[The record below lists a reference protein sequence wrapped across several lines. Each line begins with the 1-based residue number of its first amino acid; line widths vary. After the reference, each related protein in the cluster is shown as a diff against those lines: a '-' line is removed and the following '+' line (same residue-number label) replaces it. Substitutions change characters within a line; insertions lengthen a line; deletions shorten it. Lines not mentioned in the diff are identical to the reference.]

1 MKIEIIK
8 WYHPLVFKSNVI
20 YRSEVITEADKEII
34 SILKELIRKKESHEL
49 IDPDD
54 LLREKI
60 IKIFGLMSL
69 ILIILS
75 FISKILGQSQEGLG
89 LISSTTFTLFFMM
102 LFMHLNNKSK
112 NPSIIL
118 YVLTFLSAM
127 IPIWFT

>member
-1 MKIEIIK
+1 
-8 WYHPLVFKSNVI
+8 LFFKSNVI

-75 FISKILGQSQEGLG
+75 FISKMLGQSQEGLG
-89 LISSTTFTLFFMM
+89 LTSSTTFTLFLMM

>member
-75 FISKILGQSQEGLG
+75 FISKMLGQSQEGLG
-89 LISSTTFTLFFMM
+89 LTSSTTFTLFLMM

>member
-1 MKIEIIK
+1 MKINI
-8 WYHPLVFKSNVI
+8 I
-20 YRSEVITEADKEII
+20 YRSKVITEADKEII

-54 LLREKI
+54 LLREKF
-60 IKIFGLMSL
+60 IKTFGLMAL

-75 FISKILGQSQEGLG
+75 VVSKILGQGQEGLG
-89 LISSTTFTLFFMM
+89 LISSTTFTLFFMI